1 MQCILIISVAIVLLC
16 SICKI
21 FTLDTSLLSFS
32 QFEEEYEKYLKK
44 NNCVRFEYRISEDDF
59 EELNEYSPEEA
70 QEKEDRFIYAEF
82 DLCDEFI
89 RRKPKNLYARERRAY
104 LYSILKDY
112 EKSTSDYLY
121 LMKLKPKNFSYVQSC
136 AEAYAHWN
144 NLNYALMLINNFY
157 KNKKQ
162 DDKYFNALGSIFEAA
177 KDYELAIKNYSE
189 AIKLKPYWLY
199 YSHRATVYL
208 QNGEMAKYRADRE
221 KSDELFNE
229 EKDNIAIDSGIKS
242 NYGSHNK
249 IFVAC
254 KIGLILLLLIISF
267 YYHPTKETMTCGYD
281 MTCEIEKMYFGVLKF
296 NKKIKLNSASNLYCR
311 VSPYAITKRSVL
323 HGLYLKVDDTAPFVF
338 YVSMGDEDEKE
349 LYDICNQHQ
358 REFRRYLENYGEFP
372 YKIKS
377 SANVFMLV
385 FMTIFIFGLAC
396 YLFR

>member
-1 MQCILIISVAIVLLC
+1 AIVY
-16 SICKI
+16 SV
-21 FTLDTSLLSFS
+21 LDLSS
-32 QFEEEYEKYLKK
+32 AKNILHDFEQKEEYNKYLKA
-44 NNCVRFEYRISEDDF
+44 NNCKQHEDVISEYIDKGINPDT
-59 EELNEYSPEEA
+59 EDEII
-70 QEKEDRFIYAEF
+70 EKENKLINTEI
-82 DLCDEFI
+82 DLCEEFI
-89 RRKPKNLYARERRAY
+89 KSNPKNLYARERIAS
-104 LYSILKDY
+104 LYNSSKDY
-112 EKSTSDYLY
+112 ESAINNYAY
-121 LMKLKPKNFSYVQSC
+121 LMKIAPSNFDYVQSC

-199 YSHRATVYL
+199 YSHRATLYL

-221 KSDELFNE
+221 KRDELFDE

-249 IFVAC
+249 ILAAC